1 MHLDFTQ
8 PNFTIWI
15 NTSILRTLSKWDQNL
30 FMGHAESHS
39 LVRVNCPL
47 ADTKLPTC
55 HSHGVPAS
63 TCHLGHLVCD
73 ALHQLG
79 HAVSI
84 QLTRGQAQ
92 FAAVALPKCVQ
103 APINCDKRDS
113 LLINRINIFLYLYL
127 DIILPTQ
134 EK

>member
-1 MHLDFTQ
+1 
-8 PNFTIWI
+8 
-15 NTSILRTLSKWDQNL
+15 
-30 FMGHAESHS
+30 MGHAESHS

-92 FAAVALPKCVQ
+92 FAAVALPKCAQ
-103 APINCDKRDS
+103 APVNCDKRDS
-113 LLINRINIFLYLYL
+113 LLINSINIFTYF
-127 DIILPTQ
+127 
-134 EK
+134 